1 MDQASYKKGKI
12 RSLKGLVIRVQFDE
26 DMPNVNEM
34 LYADNQAKSP
44 LLVSSLD
51 HGDMAICLNIGG
63 DYSLQKGDAVSRSG
77 RSLEIPVGEE
87 MIGRVWD
94 TMGRPIDGKPPL
106 EPEVLDKMIKR
117 PIFSPDFQ
125 ETSLVSRPDDILETG
140 MKVLDFFTPF
150 VKGRKIGIV
159 GGAGVGK
166 TVLTMEIINN
176 VAEGSGAISMFAGIG
191 ERIREGHELYQTLA
205 ENDLL
210 KTTAMFFGQ
219 MNENPVQRS
228 LIGLAAIT
236 LAEYFRD
243 DMKKDVL
250 LFADNM
256 YRYIQAKNEVS
267 TIIDQTPAEGGY
279 QPTVFSDVKTFQD
292 RLATNENGSITALQT
307 IYVPADDLSD
317 PAVQMIQ
324 HELDSTIV
332 LSRAV
337 AAQGIRP
344 AVDIL
349 ASSSSL
355 LTPEIVGERHY
366 ALAKQAT
373 AILQKYESLKG
384 IIAIIGESELSA
396 EDRDDYNRAK
406 QLIEFFKQRFNV
418 MEKVTGIPGEHI
430 NREMT
435 LQGVEAIIG
444 KYESPE
450 ADKTEDGPEPK
461 PETTASPESEPKAK
475 SNIDD
480 KPKASDDIESETK
493 TEPSATSKAEADIS
507 VTDKA
512 EAKPEAKAD
521 TKSAGWFHRLK
532 IESQRHK
539 QSRLKSDQQENK
551 SDTNSKPTTETKA
564 DKSSIDKSET
574 KDEKTK
580 PAPSLAEA
588 IDSIAADTPDEDD

>member
-1 MDQASYKKGKI
+1 MNEQLVQKKG
-12 RSLKGLVIRVQFDE
+12 RVRTLKGIVIKVQFDG
-26 DMPNVNEM
+26 DMPAINEM
-34 LYADNQAKSP
+34 LYVDNEKKSP
-44 LLVSSLD
+44 LLVSSLT
-51 HGDMAICLNIGG
+51 HGDTAVCLNIGG
-63 DYSLQKGDAVSRSG
+63 DYSIQKGDTVTRSG
-77 RSLEIPVGEE
+77 HSLEIPVGEA

-94 TMGRPIDGKPPL
+94 ALARPIDGKPQLDAATL
-106 EPEVLDKMIKR
+106 ETMPKR
-117 PIFSPDFQ
+117 AIFAPAFQ
-125 ETSLVSRPDDILETG
+125 ETSLESRSDEVLETG
-140 MKVLDFFTPF
+140 LKVLDFFTPF

-191 ERIREGHELYQTLA
+191 ERIREGHELYKTLA
-205 ENDLL
+205 DNDLL

-243 DMKKDVL
+243 DQKKDVL

-292 RLATNENGSITALQT
+292 RLASNANGSITALQT

-349 ASSSSL
+349 ASKSSL
-355 LTPEIVGERHY
+355 LTPEVVGERHY
-366 ALAKQAT
+366 DLATRAT

-384 IIAIIGESELSA
+384 IIAIIGESELSS
-396 EDRDDYNRAK
+396 EDRDDYNKAK
-406 QLIEFFKQRFNV
+406 ALIEFFKQRFNV
-418 MEKVTGIPGEHI
+418 MEKVTGVPGEHMT
-430 NREMT
+430 REQT
-435 LQGVEAIIG
+435 LAGVEEIIG
-444 KYESPE
+444 KAVASE
-450 ADKTEDGPEPK
+450 
-461 PETTASPESEPKAK
+461 PETDESASES
-475 SNIDD
+475 
-480 KPKASDDIESETK
+480 
-493 TEPSATSKAEADIS
+493 AE
-507 VTDKA
+507 V
-512 EAKPEAKAD
+512 
-521 TKSAGWFHRLK
+521 
-532 IESQRHK
+532 
-539 QSRLKSDQQENK
+539 
-551 SDTNSKPTTETKA
+551 TTET
-564 DKSSIDKSET
+564 
-574 KDEKTK
+574 
-580 PAPSLAEA
+580 PAPP
-588 IDSIAADTPDEDD
+588 AAPSEE